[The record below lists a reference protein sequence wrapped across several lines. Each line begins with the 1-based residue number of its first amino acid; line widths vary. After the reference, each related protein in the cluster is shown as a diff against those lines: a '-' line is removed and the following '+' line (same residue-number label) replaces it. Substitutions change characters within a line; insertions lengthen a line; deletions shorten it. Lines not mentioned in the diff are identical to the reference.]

1 MDYVYVVIETDAHPV
16 VFARFADAKASVLEK
31 YRETLQEEADGS
43 SMASEV
49 NVEESDTGVTYLYI
63 EKGINIYIYRL
74 PILASTAFTPKGL
87 LHIQVDEKST
97 KQYTDHR
104 FRGEETDQL

>member
-1 MDYVYVVIETDAHPV
+1 MNFVYVVIENYVNPV

-31 YRETLQEEADGS
+31 YREMLEAEGWP
-43 SMASEV
+43 MASEV

-74 PILASTAFTPKGL
+74 PIIPPSQCIG
-87 LHIQVDEKST
+87 
-97 KQYTDHR
+97 
-104 FRGEETDQL
+104 